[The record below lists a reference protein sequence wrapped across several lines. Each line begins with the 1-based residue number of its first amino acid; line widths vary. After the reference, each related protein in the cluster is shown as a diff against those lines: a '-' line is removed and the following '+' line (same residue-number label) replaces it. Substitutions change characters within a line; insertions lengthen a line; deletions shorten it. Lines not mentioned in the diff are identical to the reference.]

1 MFRQS
6 GKFSIAYMAQG
17 GEKEYYV
24 ASACE
29 EVYIPESASLSLRGL
44 AVAGLFCHPRT
55 PTLILPHCWH
65 LQACKLGDALPCTGN
80 GFMHNSFERAAK

>member
-1 MFRQS
+1 MLLHHTSDTDEQKTACRQS

-24 ASACE
+24 ASACK

-44 AVAGLFCHPRT
+44 AVAGLFCRPAWPFKTRT
-55 PTLILPHCWH
+55 IIATAGL
-65 LQACKLGDALPCTGN
+65 
-80 GFMHNSFERAAK
+80 

>member
-1 MFRQS
+1 MYRQS

-44 AVAGLFCHPRT
+44 AVAGLFCHPCMASSDVHIQCDCRLAIQEKT
-55 PTLILPHCWH
+55 FV
-65 LQACKLGDALPCTGN
+65 CT
-80 GFMHNSFERAAK
+80 

>member
-1 MFRQS
+1 MYRQS

-29 EVYIPESASLSLRGL
+29 DVYIPESASLSLRGL
-44 AVAGLFCHPRT
+44 AVAGLFCHPAWPLKMCT
-55 PTLILPHCWH
+55 FSVIAG
-65 LQACKLGDALPCTGN
+65 LQ
-80 GFMHNSFERAAK
+80 SRR